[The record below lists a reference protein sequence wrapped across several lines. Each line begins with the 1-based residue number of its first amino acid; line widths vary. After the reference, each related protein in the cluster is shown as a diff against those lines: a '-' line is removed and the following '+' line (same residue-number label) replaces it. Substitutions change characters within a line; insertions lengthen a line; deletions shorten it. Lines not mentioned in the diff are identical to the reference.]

1 MQLVE
6 DISQQLHE
14 SKDSI
19 QDDVPADALAFASFL
34 EMTEHPF
41 TPQFSLETYQQI
53 FTAAFN

>member
-1 MQLVE
+1 ME